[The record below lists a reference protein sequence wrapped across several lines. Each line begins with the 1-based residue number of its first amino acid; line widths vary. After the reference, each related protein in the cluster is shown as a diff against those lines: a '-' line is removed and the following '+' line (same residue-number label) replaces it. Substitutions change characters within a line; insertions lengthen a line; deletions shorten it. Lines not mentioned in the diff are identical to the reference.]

1 MDRGRLSIQ
10 KQNASP
16 KMPFWRE
23 NSFFRLYKNSK
34 NVQKYRKYSLKV
46 EKGTREW

>member
-16 KMPFWRE
+16 RMPFWRE
-23 NSFFRLYKNSK
+23 NRFFILYKNSK
-34 NVQKYRKYSLKV
+34 NVQKYTK
-46 EKGTREW
+46 